1 MVNEFFFHKFVMF
14 WLMQSSLIKT
24 QVGIAGT
31 MPAIFFPGNGPMV
44 RFGDIY
50 DGGLAHVYRG
60 FMI

>member
-31 MPAIFFPGNGPMV
+31 MPAIFFS
-44 RFGDIY
+44 FGGILLV
-50 DGGLAHVYRG
+50 G
-60 FMI
+60 